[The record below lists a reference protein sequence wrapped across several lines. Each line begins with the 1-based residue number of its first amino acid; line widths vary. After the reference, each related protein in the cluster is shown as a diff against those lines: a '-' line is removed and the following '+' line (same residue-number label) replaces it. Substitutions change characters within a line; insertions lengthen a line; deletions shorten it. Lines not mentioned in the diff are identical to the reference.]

1 MSQKSQLQILARQ
14 SEQIH
19 RIMSGLSQEME
30 ALGVDETRIVTTQEV
45 DAALLDYPSSQE
57 ESAQVHPSEAILAV
71 ADNSGGESSAPVVTR
86 QTSTGVAIARA
97 CKHKEICFRIPLLAS
112 GKHRGFCTDANG
124 KMIRDDV
131 SMGDDETAPPPK
143 KARVSRKGKA
153 GNIGRASA
161 KERAWVEETRK
172 KAHAMLKEADDVE
185 KALNGD

>member
-45 DAALLDYPSSQE
+45 DEALLDYPSSQE
-57 ESAQVHPSEAILAV
+57 ESAQVHPSEAILAI

-86 QTSTGVAIARA
+86 QTSTGVAITRA

-131 SMGDDETAPPPK
+131 QMDDETAPPTK

-161 KERAWVEETRK
+161 KERAWLVETRK
-172 KAHAMLKEADDVE
+172 KAYAMLKEADEVE